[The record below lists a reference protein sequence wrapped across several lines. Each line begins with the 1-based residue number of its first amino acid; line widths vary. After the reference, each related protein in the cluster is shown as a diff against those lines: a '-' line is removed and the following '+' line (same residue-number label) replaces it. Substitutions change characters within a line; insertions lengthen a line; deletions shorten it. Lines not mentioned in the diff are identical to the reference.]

1 MKGKVRIFHKF
12 EGKTLRRKT
21 TEAAKVPMLCEM
33 NGFDVEKGSL
43 SLEVL
48 VNSLYHLGTADGNS

>member
-12 EGKTLRRKT
+12 EGKTLRWKT

-33 NGFDVEKGSL
+33 NGFDVEKGFIVPRSACNFI
-43 SLEVL
+43 VPPW
-48 VNSLYHLGTADGNS
+48 NC